1 MSINITSLP
10 IDILNNFL
18 CKSCINKFIQNEVF
32 NKNIKKF
39 LIDMIKD
46 NTFNNKII
54 KISILQDFD
63 EEFNYVY
70 FNDEKTFEYL
80 FSLIEKMDLLSINNI
95 LNKYT
100 KNDIWNNSS
109 YYCLSHNNYGTL
121 FYEDIN
127 YDTYMFRNPEY
138 IKNIFK
144 NFINYAENTFLSSNY
159 NDNYIYETSYDL
171 IDELIY
177 KFIFSINLDFEK
189 FIFNYGFKNLFYDF
203 DGIDIEYLQCDDGLE
218 IIIHRILKEY
228 LKCNLEEFYDYKTQ
242 FIGVINYKN
251 YIYNKLYN

>member
-10 IDILNNFL
+10 IDILNKFL
-18 CKSCINKFIQNEVF
+18 CKSCINKSIQNEVF

-54 KISILQDFD
+54 KISILQDLD
-63 EEFNYVY
+63 EDYY
-70 FNDEKTFEYL
+70 FNDEKFEYL
-80 FSLIEKMDLLSINNI
+80 FSLIDIINLSKINNI

-100 KNDIWNNSS
+100 KNDIWNNAS
-109 YYCLSHNNYGTL
+109 YYCLSHNNYETL

-127 YDTYMFRNPEY
+127 YDTMLRNKKY
-138 IKNIFK
+138 IKNIFTK
-144 NFINYAENTFLSSNY
+144 FINYAENKFLSDHY
-159 NDNYIYETSYDL
+159 NNNYIYETSYDL

-177 KFIFSINLDFEK
+177 QFIFSINLDFEE

-203 DGIDIEYLQCDDGLE
+203 EDIEDIDIEYLQCDDGLE
-218 IIIHRILKEY
+218 IIIHRIFKKY
-228 LKCNLEEFYDYKTQ
+228 LKCNLEEFYDYKIQ
-242 FIGVINYKN
+242 FIDLINYKN